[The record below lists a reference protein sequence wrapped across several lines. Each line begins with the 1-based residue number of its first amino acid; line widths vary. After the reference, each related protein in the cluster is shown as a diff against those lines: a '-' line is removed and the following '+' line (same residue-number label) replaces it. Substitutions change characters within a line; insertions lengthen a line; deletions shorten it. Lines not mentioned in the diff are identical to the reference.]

1 MAKRIL
7 VVDDEDIVC
16 SMLTELFTE
25 SGYEVSVAK
34 NGETCLQIVESE
46 DFDLIVLDINM
57 PDVSGCGVSAVLG
70 ANEKTRDIPIIFLTG
85 YIDQEET
92 KQLRNTLAGHKLI
105 SKPFDTHELL
115 AAVNDS
121 LGV

>member
-7 VVDDEDIVC
+7 VVDDEDVVC

-25 SGYEVSVAK
+25 NGYDVSVAQT
-34 NGETCLQIVESE
+34 GEACLHKVESE
-46 DFDLIVLDINM
+46 YFDLIVLDINM

-92 KQLRNTLAGHKLI
+92 KQLRNRLAGHKLI
-105 SKPFDTHELL
+105 SKPFDTQDLL
-115 AAVNDS
+115 AAVADS
-121 LGV
+121 LGM